1 MAKWLNDLYIEYM
14 EEELE
19 ENIYDNAISNK
30 QINIGGIYF
39 GSLKALDNTKPN
51 KPLYFL
57 IVDKVDDDLYEVF
70 KVSDYYLFA
79 TNSDIILDIGTMTLI
94 VETTNNFY
102 LTSEEISKFI
112 LIDILSK
119 EDLTNILKFRCGHEI
134 QGLKKGFTP
143 IFEDD
148 VRNMFKKEEFNQI
161 KEFHTRIFE
170 ILAEPEELVI
180 EIAPERISELVLR
193 HVASTSQKATY
204 TDDFVLYRGD
214 DFIEIIIDEKY
225 LNKKVKILLDNDTI
239 FNGILKDTSIF
250 IPVKEQ
256 IDLEELAKHISILAE
271 G

>member
-1 MAKWLNDLYIEYM
+1 MAKWLKDLYIEYI

-19 ENIYDNAISNK
+19 ENIYNSAISNK
-30 QINIGGIYF
+30 QPVIGGVYF
-39 GSLKALDNTKPN
+39 GSLRSLDKNKPN

-57 IVDKVDDDLYEVF
+57 VVDKVDNNIYEVL
-70 KVSDYYLFA
+70 KVSDYHLFA
-79 TNSDIILDIGTMTLI
+79 TNSDVILELGPMTI
-94 VETTNNFY
+94 MVETTNNFY
-102 LTSEEISKFI
+102 LTAEEIGRFV
-112 LIDILSK
+112 LFDALSREELDK
-119 EDLTNILKFRCGHEI
+119 IIKFRDGYETE
-134 QGLKKGFTP
+134 LKTGFTP

-148 VRNMFKKEEFNQI
+148 IRNKFKKEEFNQI

-180 EIAPERISELVLR
+180 EIAPERIGALVLR

-225 LNKKVKILLDNDTI
+225 LNKKVKIFLDNEVI
-239 FNGILKDTSIF
+239 FNDILKDTSIF

-271 G
+271 E

>member
-1 MAKWLNDLYIEYM
+1 MAKWLNDLYNEYM

-19 ENIYDNAISNK
+19 ENIYNSAISNK
-30 QINIGGIYF
+30 QINVGGIYF
-39 GSLKALDNTKPN
+39 GSLRSLDKNKPN

-57 IVDKVDDDLYEVF
+57 IVDKVDDDLYEVL
-70 KVSDYYLFA
+70 KVSDHHLFA
-79 TNSDIILDIGTMTLI
+79 TNSDIFLDLGTMTVI
-94 VETTNNFY
+94 VETDNNFY
-102 LTSEEISKFI
+102 LTSEEVSKFI
-112 LIDILSK
+112 PIYQISEEELNRILAFRDGYQS
-119 EDLTNILKFRCGHEI
+119 ELKT
-134 QGLKKGFTP
+134 GFTP

-148 VRNMFKKEEFNQI
+148 IRNKFKKEEFNQI

-170 ILAEPEELVI
+170 ILAEPEEQII
-180 EIAPERISELVLR
+180 EIAPERISNLVLR

-256 IDLEELAKHISILAE
+256 IDLEELAKRISILAE

>member
-1 MAKWLNDLYIEYM
+1 MAKWLKDLYIEYI

-19 ENIYDNAISNK
+19 ENIYNSAISNK
-30 QINIGGIYF
+30 QPVIGGVYF
-39 GSLKALDNTKPN
+39 GSLRSLDENKPN

-57 IVDKVDDDLYEVF
+57 VVDKVDDNIYEVL
-70 KVSDYYLFA
+70 KVSDHHLFA
-79 TNSDIILDIGTMTLI
+79 TNSDIFLDLGTMTVI
-94 VETTNNFY
+94 VEADNNFY

-112 LIDILSK
+112 PIHKISK
-119 EDLTNILKFRCGHEI
+119 EELNEILAFRDGY
-134 QGLKKGFTP
+134 QSNLKTGFTP

-148 VRNMFKKEEFNQI
+148 IRNKFKKEEFNQI

-170 ILAEPEELVI
+170 ILAEPEEIVI
-180 EIAPERISELVLR
+180 EIAPERISELALK

-225 LNKKVKILLDNDTI
+225 LNKKVKIFLDNEVI
-239 FNGILKDTSIF
+239 FNDILKDTSIF

-256 IDLEELAKHISILAE
+256 IDLEELAKHTSILAE

>member
-1 MAKWLNDLYIEYM
+1 MAKWLNDLYNEYM

-19 ENIYDNAISNK
+19 EDLTSSVSRSTVV
-30 QINIGGIYF
+30 IGGIYF
-39 GSLKALDNTKPN
+39 GSPRSLNKDKPN

-57 IVDKVDDDLYEVF
+57 VLRKIDDNLYEVM
-70 KVSDYYLFA
+70 KVSDWHHFA
-79 TNSDIILDIGTMTLI
+79 TNTDLFLELPTMTLI
-94 VETTNNFY
+94 IETTNNFY

-112 LIDILSK
+112 LIDTLSQ
-119 EDLTNILKFRCGHEI
+119 EDLTNTLKFRRGHEVE
-134 QGLKKGFTP
+134 LKKGFTP

-148 VRNMFKKEEFNQI
+148 IRNKFKQEEFNQI
-161 KEFHTRIFE
+161 KEFHLRIFQ
-170 ILAEPEELVI
+170 ILAEPEEMVI
-180 EIAPERISELVLR
+180 EIAPERISGFVLK

-225 LNKKVKILLDNDTI
+225 LNKKVKIFLDNDTI

>member
-1 MAKWLNDLYIEYM
+1 MAKWLNDLYNEYM

-19 ENIYDNAISNK
+19 ENIYNSAISNK
-30 QINIGGIYF
+30 QPVIGGVYF
-39 GSLKALDNTKPN
+39 GSLKSLNKDKPN

-57 IVDKVDDDLYEVF
+57 VLRKIDDNLYEVM
-70 KVSDYYLFA
+70 KVSDWHHFASNTELF
-79 TNSDIILDIGTMTLI
+79 LELPTMTLI
-94 VETTNNFY
+94 IETTNNFY

-112 LIDILSK
+112 LIDTLSK
-119 EDLTNILKFRCGHEI
+119 ENLTNILKFRRGHEI
-134 QGLKKGFTP
+134 QGLKGFTP

-148 VRNMFKKEEFNQI
+148 IRNKFKQEEFNQI

-170 ILAEPEELVI
+170 ILAEPEEMVI
-180 EIAPERISELVLR
+180 EIAPERISEFVLR
-193 HVASTSQKATY
+193 HVASTPQKATY

-225 LNKKVKILLDNDTI
+225 LNKKVKILLNNDTV

-256 IDLEELAKHISILAE
+256 IDLEEFAKHISIIAE

>member
-1 MAKWLNDLYIEYM
+1 MAKWLKDLYIEYM

-19 ENIYDNAISNK
+19 ENICNSVISNK
-30 QINIGGIYF
+30 QPVIGGVYF
-39 GSLKALDNTKPN
+39 GSLRSLDKNKPN

-57 IVDKVDDDLYEVF
+57 VVDKVDGDLYEVL
-70 KVSDYYLFA
+70 KASDYHLFA
-79 TNSDIILDIGTMTLI
+79 TNSDIFLDLGTMTVI
-94 VETTNNFY
+94 VETDNNFY

-112 LIDILSK
+112 PIYQLSEEELNRILAFRDGYKS
-119 EDLTNILKFRCGHEI
+119 ELKT
-134 QGLKKGFTP
+134 GFTP

-148 VRNMFKKEEFNQI
+148 IRNKFKQEEFNQI

-180 EIAPERISELVLR
+180 EMVPERISAFVLR
-193 HVASTSQKATY
+193 HVASTPQKATY
-204 TDDFVLYRGD
+204 TDDFILYRGD
-214 DFIEIIIDEKY
+214 DFIEIIVDEKY
-225 LNKKVKILLDNDTI
+225 LNKKVKILLDNNTI

-256 IDLEELAKHISILAE
+256 IDLEEFAKHISIIAE

>member
-1 MAKWLNDLYIEYM
+1 MAKWLKDLYNEYI

-19 ENIYDNAISNK
+19 EDLTSHISRSTFPV
-30 QINIGGIYF
+30 IGGVYF
-39 GSLKALDNTKPN
+39 GSLKSLNKEKPN

-57 IVDKVDDDLYEVF
+57 VLRKIDNNLYEVM
-70 KVSDYYLFA
+70 KVSDWHHFA
-79 TNSDIILDIGTMTLI
+79 SNTEIFIELPTMTLI
-94 VETTNNFY
+94 IETTNNFY

-119 EDLTNILKFRCGHEI
+119 EDLINILKFRRGHEV

-148 VRNMFKKEEFNQI
+148 IRNKFKKEEFNQI

-170 ILAEPEELVI
+170 ILAESEEIVI
-180 EIAPERISELVLR
+180 EIAPEKIAKFIVNQSI
-193 HVASTSQKATY
+193 KATY
-204 TDDFVLYRGD
+204 TDDFILYRGD

-225 LNKKVKILLDNDTI
+225 LNKKVKIPLDNDTI

-256 IDLEELAKHISILAE
+256 IDLEELAKHISILAL
-271 G
+271 

>member
-1 MAKWLNDLYIEYM
+1 MAKWLNDLYKEYIE
-14 EEELE
+14 EDL
-19 ENIYDNAISNK
+19 NSHISRSTSPV
-30 QINIGGIYF
+30 IGGIYF
-39 GSLKALDNTKPN
+39 GSLRSLDKNKPN

-57 IVDKVDDDLYEVF
+57 IVDKVDDDLYEVL
-70 KVSDYYLFA
+70 KVSDHHLFA
-79 TNSDIILDIGTMTLI
+79 TNSDIFLDLGTMTVI
-94 VETTNNFY
+94 VETDNNFY
-102 LTSEEISKFI
+102 LTSEEVSKFI
-112 LIDILSK
+112 PIYQISEEELNKILA
-119 EDLTNILKFRCGHEI
+119 FRDGVLSE
-134 QGLKKGFTP
+134 GLKKGFTP

-148 VRNMFKKEEFNQI
+148 IRNKFKEEEFNQI

-170 ILAEPEELVI
+170 ILAEPEEMVI
-180 EIAPERISELVLR
+180 EIAPERISEFVLK

-214 DFIEIIIDEKY
+214 DFIEIIVDEKY

-256 IDLEELAKHISILAE
+256 IDLEELAKHISIIAE